1 AWLSFNYVT
10 DGIYHTN
17 VIELANQVGYLIAP
31 YDSYNSLI
39 E

>member
-1 AWLSFNYVT
+1 M
-10 DGIYHTN
+10 
-17 VIELANQVGYLIAP
+17 ELANQVGYLIAP